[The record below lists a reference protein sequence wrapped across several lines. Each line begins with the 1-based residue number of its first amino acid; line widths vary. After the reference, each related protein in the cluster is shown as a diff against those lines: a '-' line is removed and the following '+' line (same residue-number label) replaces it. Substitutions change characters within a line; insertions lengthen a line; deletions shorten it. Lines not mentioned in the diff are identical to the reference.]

1 MSNNGNPPVGIDY
14 DYSTGMPLTSNAFPT
29 GHSAGQFLTSD
40 SNGFQW
46 SSPSMKYGEASGG
59 VPIMVQAELRN
70 QHPALQ
76 EAWEKYLTIL
86 HLCNDKS

>member
-1 MSNNGNPPVGIDY
+1 MSNNSTNPVGIDY
-14 DYSTGMPLTSNAFPT
+14 DYSTGMPLTSNAFST
-29 GHSAGQFLTSD
+29 QGSAGQFLTSS
-40 SNGFQW
+40 SNGLLW
-46 SSPSMKYGEASGG
+46 STPSPKYGDAAGG
-59 VPIMVQAELRN
+59 VPVMVQAELRK